1 MTAPVRS
8 KDMRG
13 HALRTELSFRP
24 PISGEWR
31 DADLSGCDGAIFSF
45 RIRVTEHCLDSLHT
59 TLNCLSRHRAGNILD
74 DDRGP
79 RSADFSREAPRQK
92 SNQRSRVFGRIAWK
106 GQELHASQCRVSR
119 YLAPSNSVGVRHSD
133 KYYRSTASSLCI
145 ERTSLALKTCCRT
158 VRVEAEP
165 TSKL

>member
-59 TLNCLSRHRAGNILD
+59 TLNCLSRIARAIFWTTIVDLVRLIFRERRAGKKVTNAAESLVGLHG
-74 DDRGP
+74 RV
-79 RSADFSREAPRQK
+79 RSCTLRNVASADISHLQT
-92 SNQRSRVFGRIAWK
+92 
-106 GQELHASQCRVSR
+106 L
-119 YLAPSNSVGVRHSD
+119 
-133 KYYRSTASSLCI
+133 
-145 ERTSLALKTCCRT
+145 
-158 VRVEAEP
+158 
-165 TSKL
+165 